1 MTPMTAS
8 RKRASARLVAAT
20 ATFLLAS
27 AVHAGVEINTANEAE
42 LDSVRGLGPASTQ
55 RILNAREAGSFEDWE
70 DVMKRVKGIR
80 RATAEKL
87 SADGLTVNGKSLD
100 ESAQTLPE

>member
-1 MTPMTAS
+1 MTPMTLS
-8 RKRASARLVAAT
+8 RTRANGSLVTAMAT
-20 ATFLLAS
+20 LLLACT
-27 AVHAGVEINTANEAE
+27 AHAGVEINTANEAE

-55 RILNAREAGSFEDWE
+55 RILKAREAGSFEDWE

-100 ESAQTLPE
+100 ESAQTLPK